1 MFRAPSNNYRV
12 GDMSPRVIPVAIA
25 VVCLAVLLGAAG
37 MFATSRETSYIQ
49 ECASEGFAIDGYYR
63 DDKTSREI
71 LAFLEEDGCRWQLVN
86 KDGSSVDGQFK
97 RTDDPNILV
106 LKKENGEEFGTVHVA
121 YMSRRRE
128 QGQIYLIRNTK
139 VTRFYLVSTDP
150 AFTVESGDVDA
161 DV

>member
-1 MFRAPSNNYRV
+1 MDR
-12 GDMSPRVIPVAIA
+12 RVISITLA

-37 MFATSRETSYIQ
+37 QFAINRETSYMQ
-49 ECASEGFAIDGYYR
+49 ECVSEGFAIDGCYR
-63 DDKTSREI
+63 DDKTSLET
-71 LAFLEEDGCRWQLVN
+71 LAFLEEDNHRWQLVD
-86 KDGSSVDGQFK
+86 KDGSCVDGQFK

-121 YMSRRRE
+121 YLSRRRD
-128 QGQIYLIRNTK
+128 QGLLYLFRDTR
-139 VTRFYLVSTDP
+139 VTRFYLVSTGP

>member
-1 MFRAPSNNYRV
+1 MDR
-12 GDMSPRVIPVAIA
+12 RVISITLA

-37 MFATSRETSYIQ
+37 QFAINRETSYMQ
-49 ECASEGFAIDGYYR
+49 ECVSEGFAIDGYYR
-63 DDKTSREI
+63 DDKTSLET
-71 LAFLEEDGCRWQLVN
+71 LAFLEEDNCRWQLVD
-86 KDGSSVDGQFK
+86 KDGICTDGQFK

-121 YMSRRRE
+121 YISRRRN

-139 VTRFYLVSTDP
+139 VTRFYLVSIDP

>member
-1 MFRAPSNNYRV
+1 MGRRAIS
-12 GDMSPRVIPVAIA
+12 ITLA
-25 VVCLAVLLGAAG
+25 VVCLAVLLGG
-37 MFATSRETSYIQ
+37 TGLFAISRETSYMQ
-49 ECASEGFAIDGYYR
+49 KCASEGFAVDGYYR
-63 DDKTSREI
+63 DDKTSLEI

-86 KDGSSVDGQFK
+86 KDGICTDGQFK

-121 YMSRRRE
+121 YISRRRN

-150 AFTVESGDVDA
+150 AFTVESGEVDS
-161 DV
+161 DS

>member
-1 MFRAPSNNYRV
+1 
-12 GDMSPRVIPVAIA
+12 MSRRFVSITLA

-37 MFATSRETSYIQ
+37 QFAINRETSYMQ
-49 ECASEGFAIDGYYR
+49 ECVSEGFAIDGYYR
-63 DDKTSREI
+63 DDKTSLET
-71 LAFLEEDGCRWQLVN
+71 LAFLEEDNHRWQLVD
-86 KDGSSVDGQFK
+86 KDGSCVDGRFK

-121 YMSRRRE
+121 YISRGRN

>member
-1 MFRAPSNNYRV
+1 MDR
-12 GDMSPRVIPVAIA
+12 RVISITLA
-25 VVCLAVLLGAAG
+25 VVCLAVLLGAVG
-37 MFATSRETSYIQ
+37 QFAINRETSYMQ
-49 ECASEGFAIDGYYR
+49 GCVSEGFAIDGYYW
-63 DDKTSREI
+63 DDKTSLEP
-71 LAFLEEDGCRWQLVN
+71 LAFLEEDNHRWQLVD
-86 KDGSSVDGQFK
+86 KDGICTDGQFK

-121 YMSRRRE
+121 YISRRRN